1 MSVPPAGAVPPGF
14 SLHDADRRWISRDPD
29 DYRNRFARDYDRL
42 VHTSAFRRL
51 QGKTQVVTPGEAD
64 FFRTRLTHSIEVAQV
79 AQRLAE
85 IVGANPQ
92 LCEAAAILHDLGHP
106 PFGHI
111 GEESLG
117 EVLDAVAKAWNLHPV
132 TDVGGFNGNA
142 QSFRLTVKTLSQSRH
157 FPGLDLTR
165 AVLDGAIKYP
175 YRRDEPGPPDS
186 DEHWCFFPTEA
197 QDANWVRDQ
206 VPAVRQFEKSLEA
219 QIVDWADDVAYSIHD
234 VEDWYRAGYMPLEM
248 LAQSNGYRAEY
259 AKRVAQ
265 TVSDP
270 NFTPAQVEAAAD
282 AFFGSPIF
290 SEINRAYDGSSN
302 VKEGIRTMR
311 KGLFTEFT
319 QVEVRDKAA
328 PRMRHENDLVVVG
341 PRTRLHNRILKSL
354 LWEFV
359 IAHARMATHQMGQKH
374 VVKELFQLHVDA
386 LAYDPSTGQINKKEA
401 RLDIYPPDLRA
412 RLEDPTTSSAE
423 RLRLVA
429 DRISGMTDDYALRL
443 HGRLTGAT
451 PGAFNAFV

>member
-1 MSVPPAGAVPPGF
+1 MSAPAAGAVPAGF
-14 SLHDADRRWISRDPD
+14 DDHDAERRWDHDDPD

-85 IVGANPQ
+85 IVEANAQ

-117 EVLDAVAKAWNLHPV
+117 EALDEAAAAWRLDPVA
-132 TDVGGFNGNA
+132 DVGGFNGNA
-142 QSFRLTVKTLSQSRH
+142 QSFRLAVATLSQSRR
-157 FPGLDLTR
+157 FAGLDLTR
-165 AVLDGAIKYP
+165 AVLDGAVKYP
-175 YRRDEPGPPDS
+175 YSRNEPGPQDS
-186 DEHWCFFPTEA
+186 DDHWCFFPTEA
-197 QDANWVRDQ
+197 ADATWVRER
-206 VPAVRQFEKSLEA
+206 VPDARRFEKSLEA

-248 LAQSNGYRAEY
+248 LAQSDDFRAEY
-259 AKRVAQ
+259 SKRVAA

-270 NFTPAQVEAAAD
+270 SFSAGEVEAAAD
-282 AFFGSPIF
+282 AFFSSPIF
-290 SEINRAYDGSSN
+290 SEIKRAYDGSSE

-319 QVEVRDKAA
+319 RVAVRDAAA
-328 PRMRHENDLVVVG
+328 PRKRHENDLVVVG
-341 PRTRLHNRILKSL
+341 DNTRLHNRILKSL
-354 LWEFV
+354 LWDFV
-359 IAHARMATHQMGQKH
+359 IVHPRMATHQMGQAH

-386 LAYDPSTGQINKKEA
+386 LAYDPATGQIDKKKA

-412 RLEDPTTSSAE
+412 RLEDPKTTSAE

-443 HGRLTGAT
+443 HGRLTGAV